1 MARNAWPYLGS
12 LGRLVEIPFTSS
24 EAVSSQDRY
33 VFKTT
38 VEGRRRAQILPTAPR
53 SWDIEMRGARPG
65 EAAALAAFA
74 NGAWGSGPWH
84 WVSVQAHRG
93 NLLTPAEADLVEWT
107 ARAAL
112 SAGGPVRDADGAWAA
127 RSLLFSQ
134 SSGWTSVFTD
144 LPVVA
149 GVPVTW
155 ACDVTGSSPRITM
168 TFHDSSG
175 AVVTELT
182 GTGAG
187 SGMQRVSVTG
197 TPPASAVAARVGVR
211 AGVSRVARPQVS
223 WTPHAVPWSR
233 GHGCRAAVVDGFT
246 DDLLLMADAR
256 VGAYTAHSF
265 SIMEVS

>member
-1 MARNAWPYLGS
+1 MEYFGE
-12 LGRLVEIPFTSS
+12 LGRLVPLRCASTERVQ
-24 EAVSSQDRY
+24 AAARY
-33 VFKTT
+33 VPSVT
-38 VEGRRRAQILPTAPR
+38 VEGRRREQVVPASPR
-53 SWDIEMRGARPG
+53 AWDVSWGLARPG

-112 SAGGPVRDADGAWAA
+112 SAGGPVRDADGEWAA
-127 RSLLFSQ
+127 RSLLHSA
-134 SSGWTSVFTD
+134 SSGWTSIFTG
-144 LPVVA
+144 LPVMP

-155 ACDVTGSSPRITM
+155 ACDVTGTAPQITM
-168 TFHDSSG
+168 TFHDSAG
-175 AVVTELT
+175 AVLAEVS

-187 SGMQRVSVTG
+187 SGMQRVSATG
-197 TPPASAVAARVGVR
+197 TPPASAVSARVGVR
-211 AGVSRVARPQVS
+211 AGVSRLTRPQVS
-223 WTPHAVPWSR
+223 WTPHPVPWSR

-246 DDLLLMADAR
+246 DDLMLMADAR

>member
-1 MARNAWPYLGS
+1 MEYFGE
-12 LGRLVEIPFTSS
+12 LGRLVPLRCASAERVQAS
-24 EAVSSQDRY
+24 ARY
-33 VFKTT
+33 VPSVT
-38 VEGRRRAQILPTAPR
+38 VEGRRRVQVVPASPR
-53 SWDIEMRGARPG
+53 AWDVSWGLARPG
-65 EAAALAAFA
+65 EAAALEAFA

-112 SAGGPVRDADGAWAA
+112 SAGGPVRDADGEWAA

-134 SSGWTSVFTD
+134 SSGWTSIFTG

-155 ACDVTGSSPRITM
+155 SCDVTGSSPRITM
-168 TFHDSSG
+168 TFHDSAG

-211 AGVSRVARPQVS
+211 AGVSRLTRPQVS
-223 WTPHAVPWSR
+223 WTAHAVPWSR

-246 DDLLLMADAR
+246 DDLMLMADAR

>member
-1 MARNAWPYLGS
+1 MEYFGE
-12 LGRLVEIPFTSS
+12 LGRLVPLRCASVERVQ
-24 EAVSSQDRY
+24 AAARY
-33 VFKTT
+33 VPSVT
-38 VEGRRRAQILPTAPR
+38 VEWRRRVQVVPASPR
-53 SWDIEMRGARPG
+53 AWDVSWGVARPG

-127 RSLLFSQ
+127 RSLLHSA
-134 SSGWTSVFTD
+134 SSGWTSIFTG
-144 LPVVA
+144 LPVMP

-155 ACDVTGSSPRITM
+155 ACDVTGAAPQVTI
-168 TFHDSSG
+168 TFHDASG
-175 AVVTELT
+175 AVLAEVT

-187 SGMQRVSVTG
+187 SGMQRVHATG
-197 TPPASAVAARVGVR
+197 TPPAGSVSARVGVR
-211 AGVSRVARPQVS
+211 AGVSRLARPQVS

-246 DDLLLMADAR
+246 DDLMLMADAR